1 MRTTTKMSL
10 KEKECDGSGKMAG
23 NFNHF
28 KREMIY
34 AARLSHTLH
43 YIYLEYNK

>member
-1 MRTTTKMSL
+1 MRL